1 MGLKFKIIFG
11 YSILIVLLAVTIYL
25 FRSEQIKRN
34 TLLRN
39 ERELVNTWQLTEQIY
54 ADLLELATEG
64 EMVSVWKHEDYISYR
79 KKRTDI
85 CDTLQ
90 ILKNNAHTLGLQ
102 NRIDSLCFLLKDKE
116 LLLGT
121 VMNTFKRLKN
131 QTDIVNERIPTIISK
146 VEETSRYYKGKSH
159 SRGTQA
165 EKKHFFHISQKRE
178 KIRIS
183 ST

>member
-64 EMVSVWKHEDYISYR
+64 EMVSVWKHE
-79 KKRTDI
+79 TQ
-85 CDTLQ
+85 LQ
-90 ILKNNAHTLGLQ
+90 HRAL
-102 NRIDSLCFLLKDKE
+102 
-116 LLLGT
+116 
-121 VMNTFKRLKN
+121 
-131 QTDIVNERIPTIISK
+131 
-146 VEETSRYYKGKSH
+146 
-159 SRGTQA
+159 
-165 EKKHFFHISQKRE
+165 
-178 KIRIS
+178 
-183 ST
+183 

>member
-121 VMNTFKRLKN
+121 VMNTFKRLQN

-146 VEETSRYYKGKSH
+146 VEKLPDITK
-159 SRGTQA
+159 
-165 EKKHFFHISQKRE
+165 EKAIQEEFFS
-178 KIRIS
+178 
-183 ST
+183 